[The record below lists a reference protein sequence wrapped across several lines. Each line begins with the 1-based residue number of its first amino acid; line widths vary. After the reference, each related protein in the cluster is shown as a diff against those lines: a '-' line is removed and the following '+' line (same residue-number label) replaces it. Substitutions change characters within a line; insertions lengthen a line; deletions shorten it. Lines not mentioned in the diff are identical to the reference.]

1 MVRDLLEVGLG
12 VCEED
17 EVDDE
22 EGGVKHEIGA
32 GDEHCAGAGT
42 QLQTCHLVAVLII
55 SPLHSKVFKK
65 NSQPRLWIG

>member
-1 MVRDLLEVGLG
+1 MGLG
-12 VCEED
+12 VCEDD

-42 QLQTCHLVAVLII
+42 QLQTCHLVAVVII
-55 SPLHSKVFKK
+55 
-65 NSQPRLWIG
+65 